1 VRRSA
6 QLAKVQPLAQYW
18 RIEGQPVAPE
28 TGKRWTEPPGYPI
41 RLCMATRANEW
52 RNTVITV
59 RQNELSALLSLLDDD
74 NDIVQDRVSKR
85 LRELGANVVPAIEHE
100 MAETSG
106 FARERARAILTRIRQ
121 DGIVDRFAEIAA
133 EPEFDLEMGAFLL
146 AETRFPDLDPEGYRA
161 WLDEKAAQVR
171 AEIPADLPADQA
183 VGRLARVLFGD
194 DGLKG
199 NSEVYYDPDNSYIN
213 RVIDRKL
220 GIPILLSV
228 IALLVGRRAGL
239 NVAGI
244 GMPGHFLAALTR
256 DSQRV
261 LFDPFHDGRI
271 TTEEEC
277 RARLDEAG
285 VQWKESYLDPL
296 PNRLTMFRMLVNLI
310 LIYQHSGDTGQVEL
324 LGTLATVIQHG
335 NTPEDR

>member
-1 VRRSA
+1 
-6 QLAKVQPLAQYW
+6 
-18 RIEGQPVAPE
+18 
-28 TGKRWTEPPGYPI
+28 
-41 RLCMATRANEW
+41 M
-52 RNTVITV
+52 ITV
-59 RQNELSALLSLLDDD
+59 RQSELNALLALLDDD

-106 FARERARAILTRIRQ
+106 FARERARTILTQIRQ

-133 EPEFDLEMGAFLL
+133 EPEFDLETGAFLL
-146 AETRFPDLDPEGYRA
+146 AETRFPGLDYDGYRT
-161 WLDEKAAQVR
+161 WLDEMAAQVR
-171 AEIPADLPADQA
+171 AEIPHDLPADQA
-183 VGRLARVLFGD
+183 VGRLAHILFGD
-194 DGLKG
+194 NGLKG

-228 IALLVGRRAGL
+228 IALLVGQRAGL
-239 NVAGI
+239 DVEGI
-244 GMPGHFLAALTR
+244 GMPGHFIAALTR
-256 DSQRV
+256 DGKRV

-277 RARLDEAG
+277 RAQLDEAD
-285 VQWKESYLDPL
+285 VEWKDSYLDPL
-296 PNRLTMFRMLVNLI
+296 PNRLIMFRMLVNLI
-310 LIYQHSGDTGQVEL
+310 LIYQHSGDTEQVEL

-335 NTPEDR
+335 TAPEDA